1 MTTGAV
7 TGLNMT
13 LSVGGDI
20 LGGQRSVSVNFAQ
33 ATIDVTSRDSSRK
46 GEYLAG
52 RRDVTID
59 FDALYI
65 YTDIAKK
72 VLVNHFTSASP
83 ATLTCIVTMPD
94 GITYTG
100 TGNLTSF
107 TLNGPFEDALTA
119 SGSIQI
125 TDGITASAS

>member
-1 MTTGAV
+1 
-7 TGLNMT
+7 
-13 LSVGGDI
+13 
-20 LGGQRSVSVNFAQ
+20 
-33 ATIDVTSRDSSRK
+33 
-46 GEYLAG
+46 
-52 RRDVTID
+52 
-59 FDALYI
+59 
-65 YTDIAKK
+65 
-72 VLVNHFTSASP
+72 
-83 ATLTCIVTMPD
+83 MPD